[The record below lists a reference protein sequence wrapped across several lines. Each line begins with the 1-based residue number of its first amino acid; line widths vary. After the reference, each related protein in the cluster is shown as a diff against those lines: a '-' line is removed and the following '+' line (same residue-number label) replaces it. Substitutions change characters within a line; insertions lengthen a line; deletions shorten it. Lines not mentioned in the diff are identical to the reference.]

1 MPIPDFQSIML
12 PLLKFAA
19 DGKEHS
25 IQEPMYHI
33 CKVFNLS
40 VQELNEPLPSG
51 REKKIEN
58 RIRWARFY
66 LGKAGLLESAKRGY
80 FKITERGHQ
89 VLSSNPSEINTKYL
103 EKFPEFVSF
112 RMARK
117 GEGTL
122 TRVEDEELSKR
133 TPEELLEIGH
143 QNIKRGLA
151 REILT
156 QVRQTS
162 PKFFEALVIDL
173 LLQMGYGGSRSDA
186 GKTIGRSGDGGI
198 DGTINEDKL
207 GLDVIYIQAKRW
219 ETVVGRPE
227 IQKFVGALQLHKA
240 TKGIFITTS
249 DFTEEAM
256 DFVSRIPTKIV
267 LIDGEKLAEL
277 MIEHNVGVSTSHTFE
292 IKKIDTDYFTEE

>member
-25 IQEPMYHI
+25 IQEAMYHI
-33 CKVFNLS
+33 SKVFNLS

-51 REKKIEN
+51 REKKIDN

-66 LGKAGLLESAKRGY
+66 LGKAGLLESVRRGY
-80 FKITERGHQ
+80 FKITERGQQ
-89 VLSSNPSEINTKYL
+89 VLGSNPTEINTRYL

-112 RMARK
+112 RAERK
-117 GEGTL
+117 DKDTI
-122 TRVEDEELSKR
+122 TRVQDEELGKR
-133 TPEELLEIGH
+133 TPEELLEVGY
-143 QNIKRGLA
+143 QSIKQDLI
-151 REILT
+151 REILN
-156 QVRQTS
+156 QIGQAS
-162 PKFFEALVIDL
+162 PRFFERLVIDL

-186 GKTIGRSGDGGI
+186 GKTIGGTGDEGI
-198 DGTINEDKL
+198 DGLINQDKL
-207 GLDVIYIQAKRW
+207 GLDSIYVQAKRW
-219 ETVVGRPE
+219 GATVGRPE
-227 IQKFVGALQLHKA
+227 IQKFVGALQPHRA

-249 DFTEEAM
+249 DFTEDAEEYA
-256 DFVSRIPTKIV
+256 SRIPTKII